1 MDPCGGDA
9 PPRNCNCI
17 DRRHWCVAHPSTPRW
32 LMGHI
37 VDRHAGSDVGDPSL
51 RARVRW
57 TGGGIVSF
65 PLRSTRETSMPP
77 PRDIPERSERQY
89 RSVSFSF
96 LFVRSDRDRRAC
108 GIMNVRHSTPSMLS
122 SSNDVSRAS
131 SRLYSLLLCCP
142 TARSVARLSCLSSYI
157 RVLIIVLTNRTNS
170 FSWGA
175 CGGIID
181 ESVLE
186 CCARV
191 HLWAWINAHTDCF
204 ERMNHAASGLDS
216 LQGDDAD
223 TEFN

>member
-9 PPRNCNCI
+9 PPRNSKLVRC
-17 DRRHWCVAHPSTPRW
+17 PSTSRW

-122 SSNDVSRAS
+122 SSNDVSRVS
-131 SRLYSLLLCCP
+131 SRLYSLQLQRKQGCS
-142 TARSVARLSCLSSYI
+142 TARSVARLSSLSC
-157 RVLIIVLTNRTNS
+157 RTSMHQSSDQLNEQLLVG
-170 FSWGA
+170 WA
-175 CGGIID
+175 CVGIID

-191 HLWAWINAHTDCF
+191 PLWAWINARTDSF
-204 ERMNHAASGLDS
+204 ERMNHAAPGSGS
-216 LQGDDAD
+216 LQGDDAE